1 MTADIRKQEPH
12 QNTRGSQR
20 GKRMA
25 FMILAGFIIWG
36 GVSMWDLMEKS
47 KTKAEQL
54 ASVEKKLAET
64 IQMNE
69 EAKREV
75 ARLND
80 DEYIEQ
86 KIRAELHWAKPD
98 ETVFYVSK

>member
-1 MTADIRKQEPH
+1 MTADIRKQEPRQH
-12 QNTRGSQR
+12 IRGSQR

-25 FMILAGFIIWG
+25 LMILAGFIIWG

-47 KTKAEQL
+47 KVKAEQL
-54 ASVEKKLAET
+54 ATVEKKLAET
-64 IQMNE
+64 IRMNE

-86 KIRAELHWAKPD
+86 KIRSELHWAKPE